1 MVKQKTVVNQKTIT
15 KFVMISACFVAAQ
28 LVATQSFAAGG
39 AAHEEKANIDPGNI
53 SSLQRGAR
61 NFMNYCSGCHS
72 ARYVRFNTIGKY
84 LELSEEQL
92 IDNLMF
98 NADKTFET
106 IRASMPAEDAE
117 RWYGTAP
124 PDLSLM
130 ARAKGADYIY
140 TFLKSFYVQEG
151 SPTGVDNLV
160 MPATSMPHVLWGLQ
174 GYQKANFSE
183 HTEDD
188 GDGNTTT
195 TIHFDGFEQITAG
208 ALDADDYDD
217 FVRDT
222 VNFLAYIAEPI
233 RADRRKIG
241 TWVIMYLLVFLVIAY
256 MLKKQI
262 WKDVH

>member
-1 MVKQKTVVNQKTIT
+1 MDKSKMLRTVT
-15 KFVMISACFVAAQ
+15 AVAA
-28 LVATQSFAAGG
+28 LFVVAEGFAAGG
-39 AAHEEKANIDPGNI
+39 GVALEPANIEPGNI

-72 ARYVRFNTIGKY
+72 AQYVRFNTIGKH

-92 IDNLMF
+92 IGSLMF

-106 IRASMPAEDAE
+106 IQASMPAEEAA

-124 PDLSLM
+124 PDMSLM

-140 TFLKSFYVQEG
+140 NFLKSFYLAPE
-151 SPTGVDNLV
+151 SPTGVDNTVL
-160 MPATSMPHVLWGLQ
+160 AGTSMPHVLWELQ
-174 GYQKANFSE
+174 GYQKGVFAE
-183 HTEDD
+183 HRD
-188 GDGNTTT
+188 GEISTFVFE
-195 TIHFDGFEQITAG
+195 HFEPATPGSM
-208 ALDADDYDD
+208 DAEEFDE

-233 RADRRKIG
+233 RSERRVIG
-241 TWVIMYLLVFLVIAY
+241 TWVIIYLLVFFVIAA

-262 WKDVH
+262 WKDVK